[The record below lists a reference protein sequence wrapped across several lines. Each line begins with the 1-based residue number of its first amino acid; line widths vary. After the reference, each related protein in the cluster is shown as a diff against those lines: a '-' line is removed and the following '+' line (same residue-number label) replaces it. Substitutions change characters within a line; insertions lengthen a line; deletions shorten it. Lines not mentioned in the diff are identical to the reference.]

1 MIVQGEKRTDDR
13 GSLEVAWHTDVFAA
27 RGLVGRIAQCNYVTN
42 RHRGTIRGLH
52 YQRAPFEEAK
62 LIRAIRGG
70 VFDVGVDMRPDSPTF
85 RQWVGVELKAGQGRM
100 LYIPPGFA
108 HGYQTLAD
116 DTEILYVVSAV
127 YEPSHQMGV
136 RWDDPTIGIK
146 WPLGTPSVIHER
158 DASYADLR

>member
-1 MIVQGEKRTDDR
+1 
-13 GSLEVAWHTDVFAA
+13 
-27 RGLVGRIAQCNYVTN
+27 
-42 RHRGTIRGLH
+42 LH